1 MPLRSVCDTTL
12 DSSRASVSDAPEI
25 PSCPAT
31 ARTVANKRRPQTGPQ
46 DIEQTSFI

>member
-12 DSSRASVSDAPEI
+12 DSSRASVSDAPDN

-31 ARTVANKRRPQTGPQ
+31 ARTIANKRRRHTELQVTERAG
-46 DIEQTSFI
+46 FI